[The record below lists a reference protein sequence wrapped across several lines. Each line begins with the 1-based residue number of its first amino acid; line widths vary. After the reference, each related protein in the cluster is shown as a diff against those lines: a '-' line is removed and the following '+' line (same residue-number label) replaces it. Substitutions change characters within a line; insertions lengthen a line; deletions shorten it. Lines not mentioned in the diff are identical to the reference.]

1 MLRVVFCIEKDQ
13 CRLMMVFMERECRVK
28 GDPLSCIFTLLHRHH
43 FHRHDIFLPFKKNTY
58 SVFFFFLFTIFTEA
72 MVAW

>member
-28 GDPLSCIFTLLHRHH
+28 GDPLSCIFTPLHRHR
-43 FHRHDIFLPFKKNTY
+43 FHRHNIFSPFKKITY
-58 SVFFFFLFTIFTEA
+58 SVFLLFNFFLLEA
-72 MVAW
+72 MVAC